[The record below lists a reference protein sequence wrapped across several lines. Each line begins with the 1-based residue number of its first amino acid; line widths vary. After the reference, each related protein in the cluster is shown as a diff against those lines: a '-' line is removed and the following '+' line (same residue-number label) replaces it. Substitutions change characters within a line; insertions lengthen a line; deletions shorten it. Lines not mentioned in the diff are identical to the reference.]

1 MSKRR
6 DSKLKCVEVNKE
18 DFVSGKQ
25 GDFSEGPPHLA
36 LRRIIETWKDEYGCE
51 QRFVLNG
58 SHVSSFRLLKSELSL
73 FQSVSSPRWAHD
85 FIRRCDWTKDEG
97 RFELPFRT
105 RLRVSEEL
113 LA

>member
-6 DSKLKCVEVNKE
+6 DLKLKCVEVNKE

-25 GDFSEGPPHLA
+25 GDCNECPPHLA
-36 LRRIIETWKDEYGCE
+36 WRRIIERWNDEYGCE
-51 QRFVLNG
+51 QHFVVNGAHVRF
-58 SHVSSFRLLKSELSL
+58 FRLLKSERSL
-73 FQSVSSPRWAHD
+73 FQSVSSPRWAQD
-85 FIRRCDWTKDEG
+85 FIRRCDLTKDER
-97 RFELPFRT
+97 RFELPFRS